1 MSQVVTPAAIAAPE
15 PALMTVPEV
24 CARLRVSRW
33 MFYRLVQSGQL
44 RTIKLGARR
53 LVPVEA
59 VVALVAQL
67 REDS

>member
-1 MSQVVTPAAIAAPE
+1 
-15 PALMTVPEV
+15 VPEV

-59 VVALVAQL
+59 VDALVAQL